1 MSRRVPV
8 ILFYNTCFGSYPDI
22 SRFECEARCEFIID
36 RSRIREA
43 DAVVFHLPSPREFG
57 DAIKYPGQIWV
68 GWSMES
74 GANTPITSKPAI
86 MRHFDLH
93 MNFRRS
99 ADIWCPY
106 LPWRADWERAL
117 AQPPFPKT
125 AQAAAVHLQ
134 SAMIDRCGR
143 NAYVAELMTHMA
155 VDSYGRFRPNRP
167 MPAPDRGPPTK
178 LELIRGDRFC
188 LAFEN
193 TIEPDYVTE
202 KFYQPLLAG
211 TVPVYRG
218 APNIDEFAPGD
229 HCYIDA
235 TRFDS
240 PRELAQYLSELACN
254 EAAYS
259 RYLEWRKQPLRRS
272 FVELLERSAGE
283 SFCRLAALV
292 AQRLNSIATERPRGR
307 PIRPLGWRPYVRARL
322 GSLRRRLIGSKTP
335 KKV

>member
-1 MSRRVPV
+1 MGPRVPV
-8 ILFYNTCFGSYPDI
+8 VLFYNTCFGSYPDS
-22 SRFECEARCEFIID
+22 SRFECQTPCEFIID

-57 DAIKYPGQIWV
+57 DAIKYPGQLWV

-74 GANTPITSKPAI
+74 GANTPITSKPGV

-99 ADIWCPY
+99 ADVWCPY
-106 LPWRADWERAL
+106 LPPRADWEQAL

-125 AQAAAVHLQ
+125 TQAPAVHLQ

-143 NAYVAELMTHMA
+143 NAYVAELMTHTA
-155 VDSYGRFRPNRP
+155 VDSYGRFRPNRT
-167 MPAPDRGPPTK
+167 MPVPDRGWTTK
-178 LELIRGDRFC
+178 LELIRNYRFC

-218 APNIDEFAPGD
+218 APNIEEFAPGD

-240 PRELAQYLSELACN
+240 PRELANYLNDLARD
-254 EAAYS
+254 EEAYS
-259 RYLEWRKQPLRRS
+259 RYLQWRSKPLRES
-272 FVELLERSAGE
+272 FTELSERSTIE
-283 SFCRLAALV
+283 PFCGLAALV
-292 AQRLNSIATERPRGR
+292 AQRLNSGATEWPRGR
-307 PIRPLGWRPYVRARL
+307 PIRPLGWRAYVRARL
-322 GSLRRRLIGSKTP
+322 GRLRRRLASSETP
-335 KKV
+335 KSV